1 MTSATITETAEFP
14 RRSVF
19 AEKLAQLR
27 LLLSERLVC
36 EHDELVF
43 DDINDVHCKHCGED
57 FTD

>member
-1 MTSATITETAEFP
+1 MTSATITETAEFS

-19 AEKLAQLR
+19 AEKLDQLR
-27 LLLSERLVC
+27 HLLSERLVC